1 MRVYFEFIKNGAQ
14 TELAY
19 RMSVFLRIASQL
31 FILVVRVAM
40 WNALLKAA
48 GGGVATDMGYVN
60 LEDMMTYNVMSSVAT
75 ILISTTVLNEVD
87 EKIKSGQVS
96 IDLIRPFNF
105 KGSLFCS
112 TIGTNS
118 VKALIEALPLFIV
131 SFLLYDISVP
141 SLKYLLLSLFCLVN
155 ALVLLFMLNYVLGLL
170 GFWYLSV
177 WQFRMIVG
185 MLIMILGGQ
194 QIPLWFFPDYLVDVS
209 AYLPFRLVYFAPLS
223 IFLEKISL
231 IDSLSLIL
239 QQFLW
244 IGFLI
249 LIEKTVWSR
258 GIRKLVI
265 QGG

>member
-1 MRVYFEFIKNGAQ
+1 MRVYIEFIKNGAQ

-60 LEDMMTYNVMSSVAT
+60 LQDMMTYNVMSSVAT
-75 ILISTTVLNEVD
+75 ILISTSVLSEVD

-112 TIGTNS
+112 TIGTNF
-118 VKALIEALPLFIV
+118 VKAFIEAIPLLVI
-131 SFLLYDISVP
+131 SILLYGISIP
-141 SLKYLLLSLFCLVN
+141 SWKFQFLSLICLVN
-155 ALVLLFMLNYVLGLL
+155 ALILLFMLNYVLGLL

-177 WQFRMIVG
+177 WQFRVIVG
-185 MLIMILGGQ
+185 MLVMILGGQ
-194 QIPLWFFPDYLVDVS
+194 QIPLWFFPDYLVEAS
-209 AYLPFRLVYFAPLS
+209 AYLPFRLVYFAPLT
-223 IFLEKISL
+223 IFLEKTSL

-249 LIEKTVWSR
+249 FIEKTVWSR
-258 GIRKLVI
+258 GIKKLVI